1 MTFDSRLTWSI
12 HISNQIN
19 KANKALY
26 AIKLIKKY
34 FTQTEILTLITSNY
48 FSILYYNS
56 EICHLPTLNPEIKQH
71 LLSATA
77 NALKLAQRHPDRME
91 SFINIHNTL
100 KRATPHNLMVF
111 KHAVLLHKLFN
122 NQNPPL
128 EWVDLHFKQTFNS
141 RQTFFNVIKSR
152 NYKIGSNIL
161 SNRFSIL
168 NNKILLDDLNL
179 SLNCFKTKYK
189 LSLL

>member
-1 MTFDSRLTWSI
+1 MNVLGVTFDSRLTWSI

-48 FSILYYNS
+48 FSVLYYNS
-56 EICHLPTLNPEIKQH
+56 EIWHLPTLNPEIKQH
-71 LLSATA
+71 LLSSSA
-77 NALKLAQRHPDRME
+77 NALKIAQRHPDRME

-122 NQNPPL
+122 NQTPPP
-128 EWVDLHFKQTFNS
+128 
-141 RQTFFNVIKSR
+141 
-152 NYKIGSNIL
+152 
-161 SNRFSIL
+161 
-168 NNKILLDDLNL
+168 
-179 SLNCFKTKYK
+179 
-189 LSLL
+189 